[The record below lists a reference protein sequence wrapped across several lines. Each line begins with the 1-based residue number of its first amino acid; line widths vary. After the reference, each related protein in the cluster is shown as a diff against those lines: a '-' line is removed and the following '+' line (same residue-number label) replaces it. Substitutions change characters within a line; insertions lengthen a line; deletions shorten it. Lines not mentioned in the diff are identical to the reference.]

1 MLQHL
6 VRGAFVF
13 SATVPLVTTTAK
25 AEWKVEYGAKPQW
38 VQNWYKEQKMTD
50 ETWKRLGSP
59 SWKSCCD
66 GGDVFKTQ
74 FRVIED
80 GSKYGHDTW
89 WYLKEGVW
97 KQVPD
102 DVIHWGEH
110 APSRQATLFIR
121 WTGQELCF
129 YPPEEGI

>member
-13 SATVPLVTTTAK
+13 SAMVALVTTTAK

-59 SWKSCCD
+59 SWNPAATVEMSSRRSFALSRTGLNTGMTR
-66 GGDVFKTQ
+66 GG
-74 FRVIED
+74 I
-80 GSKYGHDTW
+80 SKKGFGN
-89 WYLKEGVW
+89 K
-97 KQVPD
+97 
-102 DVIHWGEH
+102 
-110 APSRQATLFIR
+110 
-121 WTGQELCF
+121 
-129 YPPEEGI
+129 YPTM

>member
-6 VRGAFVF
+6 VRGAFVL
-13 SATVPLVTTTAK
+13 SATVAIFTTTPR
-25 AEWKVEYGAKPQW
+25 AEWKPEYGAQPQS

-74 FRVIED
+74 FRVGKD
-80 GSKYGHDTW
+80 NSDQW
-89 WYLKEGVW
+89 WYLTKAGVW
-97 KQVPD
+97 KQVPP

-110 APSRQATLFIR
+110 APSGQATLFIR